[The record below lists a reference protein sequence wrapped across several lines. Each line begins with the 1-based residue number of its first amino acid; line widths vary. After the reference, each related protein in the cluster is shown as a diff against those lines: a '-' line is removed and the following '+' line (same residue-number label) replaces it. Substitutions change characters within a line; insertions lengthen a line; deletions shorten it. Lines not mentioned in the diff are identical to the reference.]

1 MTRIRL
7 EQNHDCDSRD
17 ALFSERFCNKSPSPL
32 PAGESHSDIYGF
44 TNLKPLLTIYGF
56 TNLKPLLT
64 FYHSIIYI
72 TACDYG
78 IALR

>member
-17 ALFSERFCNKSPSPL
+17 ALFSERFCNKGPSPL

-44 TNLKPLLTIYGF
+44 TS
-56 TNLKPLLT
+56 LKPLLT

-78 IALR
+78 IALRGVA